1 MSCPASY
8 RPEKASLTPFLLALA
23 VDRRI
28 RRRARPRCAPL
39 LVHRNPRLGCVEL
52 PLSAFAL
59 LGGLRRS
66 ELTLRLSSS
75 SHTVATTVLFGWGYL
90 AEIINRFGRDIL
102 RMKHRI
108 VRRPPLPPPPPPPSP
123 QPRLLASKLTPS
135 PSLRAASRK
144 SPLRQQGEGAV
155 SRLSS
160 WSAAPARPRMGLQVE
175 RNAVRV
181 ILRSLLSL
189 SRSHVACA
197 PVAARAH
204 CCCTASRVALG
215 KGTRRA
221 RGSA

>member
-8 RPEKASLTPFLLALA
+8 GPDKASLTPFLLALA
-23 VDRRI
+23 VDRRV
-28 RRRARPRCAPL
+28 RRRARPRRAPL
-39 LVHRNPRLGCVEL
+39 LVHRHPRLGCVEL
-52 PLSAFAL
+52 PLSAFAPR
-59 LGGLRRS
+59 GGPRPP
-66 ELTLRLSSS
+66 ELTLHVAAVT
-75 SHTVATTVLFGWGYL
+75 HTVATTVLFGWGYL

-144 SPLRQQGEGAV
+144 SSLGQQGEGAV

-160 WSAAPARPRMGLQVE
+160 CSAAPARPRMGLQVE

-181 ILRSLLSL
+181 ILRSLSLSL
-189 SRSHVACA
+189 ALTSH
-197 PVAARAH
+197 AR
-204 CCCTASRVALG
+204 L
-215 KGTRRA
+215 
-221 RGSA
+221 